1 MSVGGGLLLTTGS
14 SSSSSQIRRLRCRGV
29 KLASAF
35 EAALSLSTSLGAIS
49 GLVTLRNLSMLDCP
63 GICGSPVVFLGD
75 DLDGDSM
82 LLKLVCDELD
92 AESLFDAGAYSML
105 CVVIGDERLCVM
117 FAQCCAVLSDN
128 LIQLQR
134 SHPPSGCHLVA
145 SHCDRCGEIQIPT
158 AVNPSCDCNG
168 SSSVL

>member
-1 MSVGGGLLLTTGS
+1 MLTTGS

-35 EAALSLSTSLGAIS
+35 EVALLLSTSLGAIS
-49 GLVTLRNLSMLDCP
+49 GLATLRNLSMLDCP

-75 DLDGDSM
+75 DLDGDGM

>member
-1 MSVGGGLLLTTGS
+1 
-14 SSSSSQIRRLRCRGV
+14 V

-35 EAALSLSTSLGAIS
+35 EAALLLSTSLGAIS
-49 GLVTLRNLSMLDCP
+49 GLATLRNLSMLDCP

-82 LLKLVCDELD
+82 LLQLVCDELD

-117 FAQCCAVLSDN
+117 FAQCCAVLIDN
-128 LIQLQR
+128 FIQLQR

-158 AVNPSCDCNG
+158 ADNPSCDCNG